1 MEPSDGAA
9 VASLTRDD
17 LAPPPGV
24 ERSSLR
30 RRLLILAAAI
40 LVAIAVI
47 TLVPGLASLRA
58 RFVLILGEEE
68 IQRGVMTLKRM
79 SDGSQATVRL
89 DELDRRLGEMAR
101 A

>member
-1 MEPSDGAA
+1 M
-9 VASLTRDD
+9 
-17 LAPPPGV
+17 
-24 ERSSLR
+24 
-30 RRLLILAAAI
+30 
-40 LVAIAVI
+40 
-47 TLVPGLASLRA
+47 
-58 RFVLILGEEE
+58 ILGEEE